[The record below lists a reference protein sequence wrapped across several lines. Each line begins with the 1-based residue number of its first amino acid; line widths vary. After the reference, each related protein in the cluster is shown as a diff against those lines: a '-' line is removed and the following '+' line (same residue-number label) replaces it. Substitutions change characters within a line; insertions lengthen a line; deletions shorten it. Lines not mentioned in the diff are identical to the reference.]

1 VQLLPG
7 LHTSF
12 ETHIFLGVLRYP
24 I

>member
-12 ETHIFLGVLRYP
+12 ETHIFLGALRYP